1 MAILATIPGKPGLF
15 CWFSKIH
22 LKKLQNLLCPV
33 WSEICQVQAGP
44 CCFCCC
50 QANAAVRKNPNTY
63 FQLFPC
69 QRQRWGRHG
78 DTTATGEGR
87 RLLLLWILMLQF
99 GCFGVPSPDSPGVSW
114 YRWNGRR
121 QSPDQAYGTGLWK
134 FRMQDIFGQRN
145 KSQHAIF
152 LAFLHGKQLDIMISR
167 DFQFKNKFCYKNTL
181 ILWV

>member
-78 DTTATGEGR
+78 DTTATGGGTTTPPSLDFDVAV
-87 RLLLLWILMLQF
+87 RLLRCPESGLSWSFLISMKWSKAKSGPSLRDRLMEISYARHIWPKKQKPARHILGFLTRKTIGYNDLQGF
-99 GCFGVPSPDSPGVSW
+99 S
-114 YRWNGRR
+114 
-121 QSPDQAYGTGLWK
+121 
-134 FRMQDIFGQRN
+134 I
-145 KSQHAIF
+145 
-152 LAFLHGKQLDIMISR
+152 
-167 DFQFKNKFCYKNTL
+167 
-181 ILWV
+181 